1 MEYEEVIQ
9 RIGRDD
15 VTATFG
21 CAPPEE
27 IVGPLKP
34 EAVYYGQAF
43 GYDENESRVAPEYN
57 IPLIM
62 FEFNKYR
69 PDLPP
74 WGNVR
79 EFVLASLYDGQVEE
93 YTFIEPHHRSTAVT
107 GPLKTVSVTAERPA
121 EGVEGVIVTREA
133 VAEKRGIT
141 TGNFRDGSEFRVDGV
156 LD

>member
-34 EAVYYGQAF
+34 EGVYYGQAF
-43 GYDENESRVAPEYN
+43 GYDEDIEEFVLHHP
-57 IPLIM
+57 IPLIT
-62 FEFNKYR
+62 FTFNKYR

-74 WGNVR
+74 WEQVR
-79 EFVLASLYDGQVEE
+79 EFVLASQDDGGVVEA
-93 YTFIEPHHRSTAVT
+93 TFIDPSLRGVNTT
-107 GPLKTVSVTAERPA
+107 GPLKTVELHAEGPG
-121 EGVEGVIVTREA
+121 EGVEGAIVTRDA
-133 VAEKRGIT
+133 VAEKRGMT
-141 TGNFRDGSEFRVDGV
+141 RGNVRDGSEFRVDGV